1 MNRKHN
7 PLLSVIALVL
17 LFVILLFSCA
27 GCETDATAATE
38 EKPAARFTVEYI
50 ETDGP
55 GVCYIITD
63 TETGVQYLYYR
74 NGSNAGGMTVLQTG
88 EEGANYGH

>member
-27 GCETDATAATE
+27 GCETDATAETE
-38 EKPAARFTVEYI
+38 DKPTARFTVEYSRP
-50 ETDGP
+50 DGM
-55 GVCYIITD
+55 GSCYIITD

-74 NGSNAGGMTVLQTG
+74 TGSGDGGLTVLQTG
-88 EEGANYGH
+88 EEGTNYGH

>member
-38 EKPAARFTVEYI
+38 EKTAARFTAEHI

-63 TETGVQYLYYR
+63 TETGVQYLFFSIGDGR
-74 NGSNAGGMTVLQTG
+74 GGLTVLQTG
-88 EEGANYGH
+88 EE